1 MRRKLQHRDLHPSPH
16 QRPAPGFPRF
26 GAGLWRPPPRGL
38 DGARL
43 QISGDVA
50 APGELEVGALASL
63 ERRCQVSDL
72 HCVTTWTKPNLAW
85 EGVAFREVWEK
96 LLVPRFRP
104 AADVAWVIFFG
115 ADGYRGTLALED
127 ALDESVLLADGLDGE
142 PIGVAHGAPLRL
154 VSPALYGYK
163 NVKHVTGFGLRR
175 RPPKPL
181 PFGLE
186 HRRGRVAREE
196 RHAFLPA
203 WLVRLPY
210 RLLIRA
216 VAWAQRRSLSL
227 ADYVGRST
235 VLDEVMPRW
244 EASEFHH
251 VWLDASLEETW
262 AALLATTGREVRLLR
277 PLMAL
282 RRLPSWLLRRSS
294 VGGNHGEQPLFATL
308 EHSGFVRLAEE
319 PGREIVFG
327 VVGRFWSP
335 AGNAPVGDIAD
346 LDGFVGFDKPGY
358 AKAAMSFL
366 ARREGTG
373 TRLMSETRVVA
384 TDPMAARRFR
394 WYWRLIR
401 PGSGAIRRSWL
412 AAVGRRVARSRVGEK
427 LR

>member
-1 MRRKLQHRDLHPSPH
+1 VRRKLQHRDLDSPPH

-26 GAGLWRPPPRGL
+26 GASLGRPPPRGL

-43 QISGDVA
+43 QVSGDVE
-50 APGELEVGALASL
+50 APGELEVGALAAL
-63 ERRCQVSDL
+63 ARRCQVSDL
-72 HCVTTWTKPNLAW
+72 HCVTTWTKAGLEW

-104 AADVAWVIFFG
+104 AADVDWVVFFG
-115 ADGYRGTLALED
+115 GDGYRATLALED
-127 ALDESVLLADGLDGE
+127 ALDQSVLLADVLDGE

-163 NVKHVTGFGLRR
+163 NVKHLTGFGLRR

-186 HRRGRVAREE
+186 HLRGRVAREE

-210 RLLIRA
+210 QLLTPA

-227 ADYVGRST
+227 ADYVGRSP

-244 EASEFHH
+244 EASELHH
-251 VWLDASLEETW
+251 VWFDASLEETW
-262 AALLATTGREVRLLR
+262 AALSATTGREVRLLR

-282 RRLPSWLLRRSS
+282 RRLPGWLLRRSS
-294 VGGNHGEQPLFATL
+294 PGGDPREPLFATL
-308 EHSGFVRLAEE
+308 EQAGFVRLAEQ

-335 AGNAPVGDIAD
+335 AGNAPVGDIED

-373 TRLMSETRVVA
+373 TRLLAETRVMG
-384 TDPMAARRFR
+384 TDAMAVLRFR

-412 AAVGRRVARSRVGEK
+412 AAVGRRLARCRVGGQ